1 LREQVILVDPADRE
15 TGTLE
20 KLEAHQKG
28 LLHRAV
34 SVILFN
40 SQGEMLLQKRA
51 DGKYHSA
58 GLWTN
63 ACCSHPRP
71 GESPPA
77 AARRRLKEEMG
88 LSADLAFAF
97 SFSYTAR
104 VGELIENEFDHVFTG
119 LSDEFPVPDPSEV
132 SEWKYMAEA
141 GLTDLIT
148 RHPYSFT
155 AWFRILMADPRT
167 LQLAGWRRS

>member
-1 LREQVILVDPADRE
+1 MEEVVLVDETDHE
-15 TGTLE
+15 TGILE

-34 SVILFN
+34 SVLLFN
-40 SQGEMLLQKRA
+40 SKGEMLLQKRA
-51 DGKYHSA
+51 EGKYHSA

-71 GESPPA
+71 GEPPFGA
-77 AARRRLKEEMG
+77 AHRRLKEEMG
-88 LSADLAFAF
+88 IIAALDFAFAF
-97 SFSYTAR
+97 CYTAR
-104 VGELIENEFDHVFTG
+104 VGDLIENEFDHVFTG
-119 LSDEFPVPDPSEV
+119 VADEVPVPDPSEV
-132 SEWKYMAEA
+132 SDWKYQSKAELDIAMARQP
-141 GLTDLIT
+141 D
-148 RHPYSFT
+148 SFT